1 LLKDLPITEFLVQT
15 ASAEPLPGGGC
26 TAALSAALAASLTEM
41 VANLTIGRKEF
52 QAVEEDMQEIAQAA
66 ADLRTKLQD
75 DIDNDAQAYQAVLA
89 AFQLPKNT
97 DDQKKKRSSAIQA
110 AFKTA
115 ATVPLGVARDAIN
128 IMDLAARAITNGNPN
143 AVTDGAVAVL
153 AARTAALAAI
163 YNVKI
168 NLTAIKDTAFVADLT
183 REIEDIEHQVIE
195 KEKEILA
202 QVKICDTSI
211 IKNLL

>member
-1 LLKDLPITEFLVQT
+1 LLKDLSITEFLQQT

-26 TAALSAALAASLTEM
+26 AAALNAALAAGLTEM
-41 VANLTIGRKEF
+41 VANLTIGRTEF
-52 QAVEEDMQEIAQAA
+52 QTVEDDMKKIAETA
-66 ADLRTKLQD
+66 ADLRQKLEN

-89 AFQLPKNT
+89 AFKLPKEKE
-97 DDQKKKRSSAIQA
+97 DEKKLRSDAIQQ

-115 ATVPLGVARDAIN
+115 ATVPLGVARDAVN
-128 IMDLAARAITNGNPN
+128 IMNLAARAITNGNPN

-153 AARTAALAAI
+153 AARTAALAAA

-168 NLTAIKDTAFVADLT
+168 NLGAIKDPDFVEKLSREVEDLENQAI
-183 REIEDIEHQVIE
+183 R

-202 QVKICDTSI
+202 HIKI
-211 IKNLL
+211 

>member
-1 LLKDLPITEFLVQT
+1 MLKDLPITEFLKQT

-41 VANLTIGRKEF
+41 VTNLTIGREEF

-66 ADLRTKLQD
+66 ADLRTKLQN

-89 AFQLPKNT
+89 AFKLPRNT
-97 DDQKKKRSSAIQA
+97 DDQKKQRSDAIQQ

-115 ATVPLGVARDAIN
+115 ATVPLGVARNAIK

-168 NLTAIKDTAFVADLT
+168 NLSAIEDKAFVAELT
-183 REIEDIEHQVIE
+183 REIEELEQQVLAKEKKILTQVI
-195 KEKEILA
+195 I
-202 QVKICDTSI
+202 
-211 IKNLL
+211 

>member
-1 LLKDLPITEFLVQT
+1 LLKDLPITEFLKQT

-41 VANLTIGRKEF
+41 VTNLTIGREEF

-66 ADLRTKLQD
+66 ADLRTKLQN

-89 AFQLPKNT
+89 AFKLPRNT
-97 DDQKKKRSSAIQA
+97 DDQKKQRSDAIQQ

-115 ATVPLGVARDAIN
+115 ATVPLGVARNAIK

-168 NLTAIKDTAFVADLT
+168 NLSAIKDKAFVAELT
-183 REIEDIEHQVIE
+183 REIEELEQQVLA

-202 QVKICDTSI
+202 QVAI
-211 IKNLL
+211 

>member
-1 LLKDLPITEFLVQT
+1 LLKDLTITEFLEKT

-52 QAVEEDMQEIAQAA
+52 QAVEDQMKKIAQAT
-66 ADLRTKLQD
+66 ADLRKKLQN
-75 DIDNDAQAYQAVLA
+75 DIDNDAQAYREVLA
-89 AFQLPKNT
+89 AFKLPKKT
-97 DDQKKKRSSAIQA
+97 DDEKRQRSSAIQQ

-115 ATVPLGVARDAIN
+115 ATVPLGVARDALK
-128 IMDLAARAITNGNPN
+128 IMDLASRAIAQGNQN
-143 AVTDGAVAVL
+143 ALSDGAVGVL
-153 AARTAALAAI
+153 ASRTAALAAL

-168 NLTAIKDTAFVADLT
+168 NLSAVKDRDFVKELT
-183 REIEDIEHQVIE
+183 RESENLENQVNR

-202 QVKICDTSI
+202 HIRI
-211 IKNLL
+211 

>member
-1 LLKDLPITEFLVQT
+1 LLKDLPITEFLEQT

-41 VANLTIGRKEF
+41 VANLTLGRKEF
-52 QAVEEDMQEIAQAA
+52 QTVEEDMKAIAQAA

-75 DIDNDAQAYQAVLA
+75 DIDNDAQAYRAVLA
-89 AFQLPKNT
+89 AFKLPKNT
-97 DDQKKKRSSAIQA
+97 DDEKKQRSDAIQQ

-115 ATVPLGVARDAIN
+115 ATVPLGVARDTVT

-153 AARTAALAAI
+153 AARTAALAAA

-168 NLTAIKDTAFVADLT
+168 NLSAIKDTAFVAELT
-183 REIEDIEHQVIE
+183 REIEEFEQQVIA

-202 QVKICDTSI
+202 QVAI
-211 IKNLL
+211 

>member
-1 LLKDLPITEFLVQT
+1 MLKDLTITEFLEQT

-26 TAALSAALAASLTEM
+26 TAALNAALAASLTEM

-66 ADLRTKLQD
+66 ADLRTKLQN

-89 AFQLPKNT
+89 AFKLPKNT
-97 DDQKKKRSSAIQA
+97 DDQKKERSKAIQQ

-115 ATVPLGVARDAIN
+115 ATVPLGVARDALQ
-128 IMDLAARAITNGNPN
+128 IMDLAARAITDGNPN
-143 AVTDGAVAVL
+143 AVSDGAVAVL
-153 AARTAALAAI
+153 AARTAALAAA

-168 NLTAIKDTAFVADLT
+168 NLTAIKDTAFVAELT
-183 REIEDIEHQVIE
+183 REIEELEQQVID
-195 KEKEILA
+195 KETEILA
-202 QVKICDTSI
+202 QVDV
-211 IKNLL
+211 